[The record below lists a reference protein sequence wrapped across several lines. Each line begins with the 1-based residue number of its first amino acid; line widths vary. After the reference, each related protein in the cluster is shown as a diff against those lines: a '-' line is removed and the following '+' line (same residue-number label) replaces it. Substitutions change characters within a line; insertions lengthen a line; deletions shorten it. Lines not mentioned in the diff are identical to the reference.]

1 MTIFCIYCVNSVLY
15 SGTLA
20 KYRYT
25 IWVKDIVVKVCFMDE
40 GSFVLLWYLFRKSD
54 KHLKYS
60 G

>member
-1 MTIFCIYCVNSVLY
+1 MHTLKKYNFVLY

-25 IWVKDIVVKVCFMDE
+25 IWVKDIVAKVCFMDD

-54 KHLKYS
+54 KRLK
-60 G
+60 